1 MLSASTQSF
10 CLLALAAPEAVHGN
24 STFSKAGNSYCM
36 QTITPQYHFYAS
48 ILGREFISFFVDS
61 FGLIAWN
68 QLESPM
74 SNPI

>member
-10 CLLALAAPEAVHGN
+10 CLLALTIPEAVHGN

-36 QTITPQYHFYAS
+36 QTITPQHHLYAS
-48 ILGREFISFFVDS
+48 ILGRGFISFFVDS
-61 FGLIAWN
+61 FGFIAWN
-68 QLESPM
+68 LLESLM